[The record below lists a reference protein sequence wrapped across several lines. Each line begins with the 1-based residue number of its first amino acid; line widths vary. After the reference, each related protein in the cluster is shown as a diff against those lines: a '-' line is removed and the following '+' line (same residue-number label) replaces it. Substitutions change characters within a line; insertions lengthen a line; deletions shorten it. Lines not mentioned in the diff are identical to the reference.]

1 MTPDN
6 ERTAKAIVAL
16 CEAFNRKASPA
27 MIAAYAMGLQGLG
40 PDLIERACRLAL
52 QRSRFM
58 PVPAELREMAITDG
72 RDYGTVAEAA
82 FRVLQRAA
90 VRGPGASINFADG
103 AINAAVRRLG
113 GWQRVAGTSRE
124 GFDVWLRKDFVEAYT
139 RIIRDGCQP
148 EELRYNPGGNE
159 LRNGSMEGLPLPGG
173 GVYELTRFGG
183 AVVTIAVGYRFL
195 LPAPEPAQLT
205 AASARQGIAVSLKR
219 LTDA

>member
-1 MTPDN
+1 MKPDH
-6 ERTAKAIVAL
+6 ERTAQAIVAL

-82 FRVLQRAA
+82 FRVLQR
-90 VRGPGASINFADG
+90 
-103 AINAAVRRLG
+103 AAVRRLG